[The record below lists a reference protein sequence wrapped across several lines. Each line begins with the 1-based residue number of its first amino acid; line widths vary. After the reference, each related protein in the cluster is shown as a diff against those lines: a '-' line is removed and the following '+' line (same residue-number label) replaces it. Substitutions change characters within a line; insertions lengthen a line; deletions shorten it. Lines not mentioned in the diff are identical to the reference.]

1 MVLSILNKIRFS
13 FLLLLLVVV
22 AGCSVWDSFT
32 TYFNLYYN
40 TADSFEKAE
49 EQIFAQERSLFST
62 KALTVPGTA
71 NTELTKVI
79 EKCSIILQFH
89 SESGYVED
97 ALLMLGKSFYY
108 QSNYQ
113 KAHRKFEELFFTA
126 QLESN
131 IALEAELWIG
141 KCQMKLKQYNDAL
154 VTLHNVR
161 QAALEEDEELIVQEA
176 FIEEIIYKVTTEDY
190 TGAIALANEFMEVS
204 DDDEIKA
211 EVWYEIGNLNII
223 IDDVQNAIL
232 AYNNVFEYSPDF
244 DLETD
249 AKLKYGQAL
258 RNGEQSETALSV
270 FVDMRSED
278 KYENKLAEID
288 FEIGKTYA
296 SMERYDDAIDQLIEV
311 DTTFKNSESSAT
323 AKYEIGMIYESAL
336 KLLDSAAV
344 YYKKAATSSLSPEY
358 IILAREKNQLFTR
371 YVNLRADLNNYGKQ
385 IFYYD
390 HPDEFIKDST
400 RYVEDS
406 LAIAEEIA
414 SVKELQEIWAGL
426 DSMWVVTDT
435 TGAFQDTL
443 KTLDSLIVR
452 DTTFTYRNRD
462 TLYAQINDTLYS
474 DSAIV
479 FVFDSL
485 FSDPSMLTLLER
497 QQYEMEKREKEQRA
511 KELAAGL
518 PDTLKFKNNP
528 PRRPTITI
536 DSLKTVIVK
545 DQLQIGNL
553 FLTELNIPDSAYWY
567 YNSNLTTYPNTTY
580 HANTLYAMGSYYLT
594 VDNKKRADSLFN
606 IIYDNY
612 KNERIVNAA
621 ANKLNKPLIDLDFD
635 PAEEKYLEAESM
647 MFLEN
652 YPGAINGFYKVHIT
666 YPGSPFAPKALY
678 TCGWILENE
687 LFLLDSAATYYDSL
701 VVHYPTSE
709 YVRIIAPKLTIYKQ
723 ELRRQ
728 ELALQ
733 DSLYAMEQT
742 LDSLA
747 TDSTL
752 VQVEET
758 FQDTI
763 EVAFDDRTLNEI
775 KQDEQVTTENSE
787 VQVNKEPVWNPRR
800 RR

>member
-1 MVLSILNKIRFS
+1 MDLSILKKIRLS
-13 FLLLLLVVV
+13 FFILLLVVV
-22 AGCSVWDSFT
+22 TGCSVWDSFT

-40 TADSFEKAE
+40 TSESFEKAE
-49 EQIFAQERSLFST
+49 EQIFAQQRSLFST
-62 KALTVPGTA
+62 APLTIPGSA
-71 NTELTKVI
+71 NTELDAVI

-89 SESGYVED
+89 SETGYVED

-108 QSNYQ
+108 KNNYQ
-113 KAHRKFEELFFTA
+113 KAQRKFEELVA
-126 QLESN
+126 SQVESDYE
-131 IALEAELWIG
+131 LEAKLWIG
-141 KCQMKLKQYNDAL
+141 KCQMKLKQYGDAL
-154 VTLHNVR
+154 STLHDVR
-161 QAALEEDEELIVQEA
+161 QTAIDEDEELILQEE
-176 FIEEIIYKVTTEDY
+176 FIEEIIYKVTIEDFS
-190 TGAIALANEFMEVS
+190 GAIALAYEFMEVS

-211 EVWYEIGNLNII
+211 EMWYEIGNLNII
-223 IDDVQNAIL
+223 IEDIENAIL
-232 AYNNVFEYSPDF
+232 AFNNVFKFSPDF

-296 SMERYDDAIDQLIEV
+296 SLERYEDAIDQLIEV
-311 DTTFKNSESSAT
+311 DSTYKNSESSGA
-323 AKYEIGMIYESAL
+323 AKYEIGMIYEFGL
-336 KLLDSAAV
+336 NQLDSAAV
-344 YYKKAATSSLSPEY
+344 YYKKATTSTLSSDY
-358 IILAREKNQLFTR
+358 IIPAREKNQLFTR
-371 YVNLRADLNNYGKQ
+371 YVNLRTDLNNYGKQ
-385 IFYYD
+385 IFYYE

-406 LAIAEEIA
+406 LAIAEEIE
-414 SVKELQEIWAGL
+414 SVKELQEIWSGL
-426 DSMWVVTDT
+426 DSMWVVVDT

-462 TLYAQINDTLYS
+462 TLYTQLNDTLYS

-497 QQYEMEKREKEQRA
+497 QEYEMEKREREQR
-511 KELAAGL
+511 EMQLAAEL
-518 PDTLKFKNNP
+518 PDTLKFENNP
-528 PRRPTITI
+528 PRRPTISK
-536 DSLKTVIVK
+536 DSLKIVIVK
-545 DQLQIGNL
+545 NQLQLGNL

-567 YNSNLTTYPNTTY
+567 YLSNLTTYPNTTY
-580 HANTLYAMGSYYLT
+580 HASTLYAMGSYYLT

-621 ANKLNKPLIDLDFD
+621 ADKINKPLIDLDYD
-635 PAEEKYLEAESM
+635 PAEEKYFEAESLM
-647 MFLEN
+647 LLED
-652 YPGAINGFYKVHIT
+652 YRGAINGFYNVHIT
-666 YPGSPFAPKALY
+666 YPGSPFTPKALY

-687 LFLLDSAATYYDSL
+687 LFLLDSAAVFYDSL
-701 VVHYPTSE
+701 IVNYPTSE
-709 YVRIIAPKLTIYKQ
+709 YVRIVAPKVTMYKQ
-723 ELRRQ
+723 DLRKQ
-728 ELALQ
+728 ELALL
-733 DSLYAMEQT
+733 DSLNALELS

-747 TDSTL
+747 TDSII

-758 FQDTI
+758 FKDTI
-763 EVAFDDRTLNEI
+763 EVAFDDETQNEL
-775 KQDEQVTTENSE
+775 KQDEQVVTETSE
-787 VQVNKEPVWNPRR
+787 LPITKEPVWNPRR

>member
-1 MVLSILNKIRFS
+1 MAFSILKKIRFS
-13 FLLLLLVVV
+13 FFLLLLVVV
-22 AGCSVWDSFT
+22 TGCSVWDSFT

-40 TADSFEKAE
+40 TIESFEKAE
-49 EQIFAQERSLFST
+49 EQIYAQQRSLFST
-62 KALTVPGTA
+62 EPLTVPGTA
-71 NTELTKVI
+71 NTELEKVI
-79 EKCSIILQFH
+79 EKCSAILQFH
-89 SESGYVED
+89 SETGYVED

-108 QSNYQ
+108 QNNYQ
-113 KAHRKFEELFFTA
+113 KAQRKFEELVA
-126 QLESN
+126 SQVEGDYE
-131 IALEAELWIG
+131 LEAELWIG
-141 KCQMKLKQYNDAL
+141 KCQMKLKHYNDAL
-154 VTLHNVR
+154 STLHSVR
-161 QAALEEDEELIVQEA
+161 QKAIEEDEELIVQEA
-176 FIEEIIYKVTTEDY
+176 FIEDIIYRVTTEDY
-190 TGAIALANEFMEVS
+190 SGAIALANEFMEVS

-211 EVWYEIGNLNII
+211 EVWYGIGNLNIKI
-223 IDDVQNAIL
+223 GDVQNAIL
-232 AYNNVFEYSPDF
+232 AYKNVFEYSPDF

-258 RNGEQSETALSV
+258 RDGEQSETALSV
-270 FVDMRSED
+270 FEDMRSKD

-296 SMERYDDAIDQLIEV
+296 SLKRYDDAINQLIEV
-311 DTTFKNSESSAT
+311 DTTYRNAESSGA
-323 AKYEIGMIYESAL
+323 AKYEIALIYESGL
-336 KLLDSAAV
+336 KRLDSAAV
-344 YYKKAATSSLSPEY
+344 YYKKATVSSLPQIY
-358 IILAREKNQLFTR
+358 LIPAREKNQHFTR
-371 YVNLRADLNNYGKQ
+371 YINLRNNLNKYNKQ
-385 IFYYD
+385 FFYYE

-406 LAIAEEIA
+406 LAIAEEIS

-426 DSMWVVTDT
+426 DSMWVVVDT

-443 KTLDSLIVR
+443 KTLDSLIIR

-462 TLYAQINDTLYS
+462 TLYAQLNDTLYS

-497 QQYEMEKREKEQRA
+497 RQYDLEKREREQRA

-528 PRRPTITI
+528 PRRPTISK

-545 DQLQIGNL
+545 NQLQLGNL
-553 FLTELNIPDSAYWY
+553 FLAELNIPDSAYWY
-567 YNSNLTTYPNTTY
+567 YNSNLTTYPNSTY
-580 HANTLYAMGSYYLT
+580 HASTLYAMGSYYLT
-594 VDNKKRADSLFN
+594 LDNKKRADSLFN

-612 KNERIVNAA
+612 KNERVVNAA
-621 ANKLNKPLIDLDFD
+621 ASKLNKPLIDLDYD
-635 PAEEKYLEAESM
+635 PAEEKYLEAESLM
-647 MFLEN
+647 LLED
-652 YPGAINGFYKVHIT
+652 YAGAINGFYKVYKT

-701 VVHYPTSE
+701 IVNYPASE
-709 YVRIIAPKLTIYKQ
+709 YVRIIAPKLTMYKQ
-723 ELRRQ
+723 ELRRE

-733 DSLYAMEQT
+733 DSLYVLENG

-747 TDSTL
+747 TDTTL
-752 VQVEET
+752 VQLEET
-758 FQDTI
+758 YQDTI
-763 EVAFDDRTLNEI
+763 QVAFDDETQNEI
-775 KQDEQVTTENSE
+775 EQDEQVTTETIE
-787 VQVNKEPVWNPRR
+787 IPVIKEPVWNPRR